1 MTEAPGIA
9 QAVAHV
15 HEGQQVVAYVV
26 PVPGSVRAPD
36 HGALRAHA
44 ASRLPEYMV
53 PGAFVTLDTLPLTA
67 NGKLDRR
74 ALPVPPQAET
84 GVFRAPRTAREEVIA
99 GVFAALLERTSVGL
113 EDDFFALGGHSL
125 LAARAVSRLR
135 AALGVECAVRDLF
148 EARTVAGLA
157 ARLTER
163 TASGR
168 PALRR
173 AAERPALLPLSY
185 AQRRLW
191 LIDSV
196 QGPGTTYNVPLAV
209 RLRGPVDTE
218 ALEAAFADVVARH
231 EVLRTVF
238 TEVDGEPYQ
247 RVLAPEEC
255 RVPFA
260 VRAVAVDR
268 LAEEAVAAGVHVF
281 DLAREIP
288 LRAALLSAADDDHVL
303 VVLLHH
309 IATDEWSTG
318 PLLTDLD
325 TAYRARRTGTTP
337 DYPELPLQYADFAL
351 WQRDLLGDPH
361 DPRSPAARQTAY
373 WRHTLA
379 GLPEEVP
386 LPTDRPRP
394 ATPSHEGDVVLFE
407 VSPRTGAE
415 LARIARESGATVFMV
430 VHAAVAALLH
440 RLGAGDD
447 IPLGTPVSGRE
458 DEQVDTLVGFFLN
471 TLVLRADLSGD
482 PAFAELV
489 ERVRDADLAAFSHAD
504 LPLEAVADAVGRS
517 AGARH
522 PLFRTMVTYHSTTT
536 EVAELFGVPADELPV
551 EIGGSKFDLEFAFG
565 GSPVDGRI
573 SGGVRYAT
581 DLFEAASVE
590 RLAGRL
596 VRLLDA
602 VAGDPGQTL
611 SALPVMDSGEREQVL
626 RGWNDTARALD
637 GPATL
642 ADLVAGGARDAEA
655 TALLFDGAFLTRGG
669 FEERVNRL
677 ARLLIGRG
685 VGPESVVAVALP
697 RSMELLVALHAVV
710 RAGGAYLPLDPALPA
725 DRLSYMT
732 DTAAPVCVITDR
744 ASLGTLPERLRPG
757 AVLLDAPAVNEELAG
772 FGSDAVADADRLAP
786 LLPSHPAY
794 ILFTSGSTGRPKGVL
809 IEHAA
814 IVNRLQWMQDTYQLT
829 TTDRVLLKTPT
840 TFDVSVWELFWPLA
854 QGVPLVVA
862 RPEGHTD
869 PHYLAALIREQ
880 AVTVCHF
887 VPSMLAAF
895 LTETELSDCPSL
907 RLVVCSGETLSAD
920 LAARFHASAAP
931 RPVALENLY
940 GPTEAAVDVTRAPA
954 RTTGN
959 SHSIPIGT
967 PVWNTRV
974 YVLDTHLQPVPIGVP
989 GELYL

>member
-1 MTEAPGIA
+1 
-9 QAVAHV
+9 
-15 HEGQQVVAYVV
+15 
-26 PVPGSVRAPD
+26 
-36 HGALRAHA
+36 
-44 ASRLPEYMV
+44 
-53 PGAFVTLDTLPLTA
+53 
-67 NGKLDRR
+67 
-74 ALPVPPQAET
+74 
-84 GVFRAPRTAREEVIA
+84 
-99 GVFAALLERTSVGL
+99 
-113 EDDFFALGGHSL
+113 
-125 LAARAVSRLR
+125 
-135 AALGVECAVRDLF
+135 
-148 EARTVAGLA
+148 
-157 ARLTER
+157 
-163 TASGR
+163 
-168 PALRR
+168 
-173 AAERPALLPLSY
+173 
-185 AQRRLW
+185 
-191 LIDSV
+191 
-196 QGPGTTYNVPLAV
+196 
-209 RLRGPVDTE
+209 
-218 ALEAAFADVVARH
+218 VARH

-238 TEVDGEPYQ
+238 TEIDGEPYQ
-247 RVLAPEEC
+247 RVLAPGEC
-255 RVPFA
+255 QVPFV
-260 VRAVAVDR
+260 VRRVAVDR
-268 LAEEAVAAGVHVF
+268 LAEEAVAAGGHIF

-325 TAYRARRTGTTP
+325 TAYRARLTGTTP
-337 DYPELPLQYADFAL
+337 DYPELPLQYVDFAL
-351 WQRDLLGDPH
+351 WQRDLLGDP
-361 DPRSPAARQTAY
+361 DDTASPAAHQTAY
-373 WRHTLA
+373 WRQALA
-379 GLPEEVP
+379 GLPEEIP

-415 LARIARESGATVFMV
+415 LARLARESGATVFMV

-458 DEQVDTLVGFFLN
+458 DEQVDRLVGFFLN

-482 PAFAELV
+482 PTFAELV
-489 ERVRDADLAAFSHAD
+489 GRVRDADLAAFSHAD

-517 AGARH
+517 AGTRH

-536 EVAELFGVPADELPV
+536 AMPELFGVPADELPV

-565 GSPVDGRI
+565 GSAADGRI
-573 SGGVRYAT
+573 SCGVRYAT
-581 DLFEAASVE
+581 ELFEAASVE

-602 VAGDPGQTL
+602 VAGDPGRTL
-611 SALPVMDSGEREQVL
+611 SALPVMDADEREQVL
-626 RGWNDTARALD
+626 RGWNDTARVPD

-642 ADLVAGGARDAEA
+642 AGLVAGGARDAEA
-655 TALLFDGAFLTRGG
+655 TALLFDGAFLTRGA

-697 RSMELLVALHAVV
+697 RSMDLLVALHAVV
-710 RAGGAYLPLDPALPA
+710 RAGGAYLPLDPTLPA
-725 DRLSYMT
+725 DRLTYMT
-732 DTAAPVCVITDR
+732 DTATPACVITDQP
-744 ASLGTLPERLRPG
+744 SLDTLPGQLRPS
-757 AVLLDAPAVNEELAG
+757 AVLLDTPAVAEELAG
-772 FGSDAVADADRLAP
+772 LASDDIADADRLAP

-794 ILFTSGSTGRPKGVL
+794 VLFTSGSTGRPKGVL

-814 IVNRLQWMQDTYQLT
+814 IVNRLQWMQDTYRLT

-880 AVTVCHF
+880 AVSVCHF

-907 RLVVCSGETLSAD
+907 RLVVCSGEALSTD
-920 LAARFHASAAP
+920 LAARFHASAGT
-931 RPVALENLY
+931 RPIALENLY

-954 RTTGN
+954 QPTDD

-974 YVLDTHLQPVPIGVP
+974 YVLDPHLQPAP
-989 GELYL
+989 